1 MRYHLHSSNFFHSL
15 SMAHAKLWFIRPWNL
30 ERVCAVYIHFW
41 NYFCHYFN
49 FYMNFFIDNSICG
62 TVIWI
67 FAKEK
72 HFAINAQRFRHENR
86 IHSTNI
92 VVRVFFYCFSHSHH
106 HHIISP
112 KLTLLCKFF
121 LLFLWI
127 SNYFFAGFC
136 FVYKI
141 HDSNIADGG
150 WTKAYCSLSQC
161 STLYTQSNQ
170 WCVTLNAQ
178 KLRVY
183 LRHRCFFII
192 HFGFSGFNRKP
203 KLEKIVW

>member
-106 HHIISP
+106 HHIISHSRF
-112 KLTLLCKFF
+112 CVNFF
-121 LLFLWI
+121 FSFCEFQTIFSPVFVSFTKHTILI
-127 SNYFFAGFC
+127 SPT
-136 FVYKI
+136 V
-141 HDSNIADGG
+141 
-150 WTKAYCSLSQC
+150 
-161 STLYTQSNQ
+161 
-170 WCVTLNAQ
+170 VEQ
-178 KLRVY
+178 KHIV
-183 LRHRCFFII
+183 RCFNALRCI
-192 HFGFSGFNRKP
+192 HNQINGA
-203 KLEKIVW
+203 